1 MFATVALR
9 SNVSKIQHANELFD
23 AIVPTPF
30 GALGIRTSGAVLSE
44 LVYLPGSYGEKAPQD
59 AVAEETA
66 RQVER
71 YCADADF
78 PFDLPLAQ
86 LGSTFQRKVWDAIRA
101 IPRGEVRTY
110 GEVAKFV
117 ESMPR
122 AVGQACGANYFPL
135 VIPCH
140 RVTGAAGLGG
150 FAGSDDRNGF
160 TLDVKRWLLA
170 HEGHREYAWQ
180 QPTLL

>member
-1 MFATVALR
+1 MTQIQQVSEMFA
-9 SNVSKIQHANELFD
+9 

-30 GALGIRTSGAVLSE
+30 GALGIRTAGAVVSE
-44 LVYLPGSYGEKAPQD
+44 LVYLPAKLGEKAPAD
-59 AVAEETA
+59 AVAE
-66 RQVER
+66 QVACQVLR
-71 YCADADF
+71 YCADPDF
-78 PFDLPLAQ
+78 AFDLPLAQ
-86 LGSTFQRKVWDAIRA
+86 VGSTYQRKVWEAIRA

-110 GEVAKFV
+110 GEIAKFIG
-117 ESMPR
+117 SMPR

-140 RVTGAAGLGG
+140 RVTGAQGLGG

-180 QPTLL
+180 QTTLL

>member
-1 MFATVALR
+1 MTH
-9 SNVSKIQHANELFD
+9 IQQASELFA

-30 GALGIRTSGAVLSE
+30 GALGIRTGGAVVSE
-44 LVYLPGSYGEKAPQD
+44 LVYLSASHAEKAPAD
-59 AVAEETA
+59 AVAEQAA
-66 RQVER
+66 RQVRR
-71 YCADADF
+71 YCEDPDF
-78 PFDLPLAQ
+78 VFDLPLAQ
-86 LGSTFQRKVWDAIRA
+86 VGSAYQRKVWDAIRA

-110 GEVAKFV
+110 GEVAKFIG
-117 ESMPR
+117 SMPR

-140 RVTGAAGLGG
+140 RVTGAQGLGG

-170 HEGHREYAWQ
+170 HEGHREYAWLQ
-180 QPTLL
+180 TTLL

>member
-1 MFATVALR
+1 MTQ
-9 SNVSKIQHANELFD
+9 IQHPSELFA

-30 GALGIRTSGAVLSE
+30 GALGIRTGGAVVTE
-44 LVYLPGSYGEKAPQD
+44 LVYLPASYGEKAPVD
-59 AVAEETA
+59 PIAEQA
-66 RQVER
+66 AFQVEH
-71 YCADADF
+71 YCRDPDF
-78 PFDLPLAQ
+78 AFDLPLAQ
-86 LGSTFQRKVWDAIRA
+86 LGSPFQRKVWDAISA

-117 ESMPR
+117 GSMPR

-140 RVTGAAGLGG
+140 RVTGAQGLGG

-180 QPTLL
+180 QTTLL

>member
-1 MFATVALR
+1 MQIQQPDDLFA
-9 SNVSKIQHANELFD
+9 
-23 AIVPTPF
+23 AIVATPF
-30 GALGIRTSGAVLSE
+30 GALGIRTGGSVVTE
-44 LVYLPGSYGEKAPQD
+44 LVYLPASFAEKAAQD
-59 AVAEETA
+59 PVAEQA
-66 RQVER
+66 AYQVLR
-71 YCADADF
+71 YCDDADF
-78 PFDLPLAQ
+78 RFDLPLAQ
-86 LGSTFQRKVWDAIRA
+86 VGSTFQRKVWDAIRA

-110 GEVAKFV
+110 GEVAKHV

-140 RVTGAAGLGG
+140 RVTGAQGLGG

-180 QPTLL
+180 QTTLL

>member
-1 MFATVALR
+1 VTQIQQAADLFA
-9 SNVSKIQHANELFD
+9 
-23 AIVPTPF
+23 AIVSTPF
-30 GALGIRTSGAVLSE
+30 GALGIRTGGAVISE
-44 LVYLPGSYGEKAPQD
+44 LVYLPAGFAEKAPED
-59 AVAEETA
+59 AVAERATV
-66 RQVER
+66 QVRR
-71 YCADADF
+71 YCDDPDF
-78 PFDLPLAQ
+78 AFDLPLAQ
-86 LGSTFQRKVWDAIRA
+86 VGSAFQRKVWDAIRA

-110 GEVAKFV
+110 GEIAKFV
-117 ESMPR
+117 GSMPR

-140 RVTGAAGLGG
+140 RVTGAQGLGG

-180 QPTLL
+180 QTTLI